1 MKKLLLV
8 TAAIIGGVALPT
20 LLLAGTTESITGCET
35 APAQGSNFTVFV
47 DPTCPAQAKDGGD
60 ITSLVNEVFA
70 DLADQ
75 AREARE
81 AAEEAAE

>member
-1 MKKLLLV
+1 MKKLLLL

-20 LLLAGTTESITGCET
+20 LLMAGTTESITGCET

-60 ITSLVNEVFA
+60 NGITDMIVEFSLNVWKGYENPP
-70 DLADQ
+70 
-75 AREARE
+75 
-81 AAEEAAE
+81 AEEDAE